1 MIATRVNARSKPMA
15 RPPSIAPKR
24 FVVAKTCHNQTKSSR
39 LGTNGKR
46 KTTASAV
53 NVSSH
58 SKSNASKN
66 ATPKTG
72 NRKKRRKREKLLLLN
87 KKKCGTG

>member
-1 MIATRVNARSKPMA
+1 MIVTHVNARSKPTA

-24 FVVAKTCHNQTKSSR
+24 FAVAKTLRNRTTFSR

-72 NRKKRRKREKLLLLN
+72 NHKKRRKQGKIVAT
-87 KKKCGTG
+87 K